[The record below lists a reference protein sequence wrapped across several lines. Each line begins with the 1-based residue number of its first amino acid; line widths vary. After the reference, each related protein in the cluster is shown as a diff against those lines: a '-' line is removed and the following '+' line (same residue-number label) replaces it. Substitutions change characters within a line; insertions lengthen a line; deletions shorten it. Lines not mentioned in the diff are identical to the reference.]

1 MPNRPPVRVN
11 VKAALRAQATRTAVD
26 IIKVRARAYAKRPMT
41 LESVFLGLS
50 AAAPE
55 TKIAVAKHLIAAERN
70 APRRWFG
77 FGGKSQSSTPRRFCF
92 VRVPSAGTKDDEP
105 ESGRTIS
112 EPRFAWRQVKS

>member
-11 VKAALRAQATRTAVD
+11 VEAALRAQATPTAVD
-26 IIKVRARAYAKRPMT
+26 MIKVRARAYAMT

-55 TKIAVAKHLIAAERN
+55 TIIAVAKHLIAAERN

-77 FGGKSQSSTPRRFCF
+77 FGGEVPILNAKAVLLCALALRR
-92 VRVPSAGTKDDEP
+92 DE
-105 ESGRTIS
+105 GR
-112 EPRFAWRQVKS
+112 RARKRAHDF